1 MTSSSSPRYRDFLR
15 KVVDNVWAG
24 PRDRLTTNWPRQFG
38 FPTALSVGTVG
49 QTRSALN
56 LSLPGRAGTVLTR
69 PEARIDPGSDGEPG
83 FHLIAQA
90 RLPRLIG
97 SRASTMTRAIDAAY
111 QGGRKP
117 RPRRLGNWSSLV

>member
-69 PEARIDPGSDGEPG
+69 PEARIDPGSRWRTG
-83 FHLIAQA
+83 FPSHCTGQA
-90 RLPRLIG
+90 SATYWLARIDHDPRDRCCLPR
-97 SRASTMTRAIDAAY
+97 RTEASAKAV
-111 QGGRKP
+111 RK
-117 RPRRLGNWSSLV
+117 LE